1 MQIFPLRQSEKKVF
15 PIPAN
20 FPGLNNPHRHH
31 QTSVPTRENRR
42 FPSFFSIFASCHTS
56 KSALSFMSQT
66 QEIRVFAP
74 ATVANVACG
83 YDVLGFAID
92 SPGDEIVVRHC
103 EKPGLHI
110 TKITGDNGKLPKN
123 PAQNTAGVAALDLL
137 RHLGMTDRGIE
148 MEIHKKMPFG
158 SGLGSSAASAV
169 AGVYAVNKLIGEPLS
184 KKQLLPFAMAGEAS
198 ADGAWHADNVAPCLM
213 GGIVFIRS
221 NDELDVAQ
229 LPAPKN
235 LWAAVVHPDIE
246 ILTKVA
252 REILPKEIP
261 LENATQQIGNLGG
274 LLCGIILE
282 DYGLI
287 SRSIHDVI
295 AEPRRQKLIPDF
307 YKAKRAALG
316 AGALGFSISGAGPSV
331 FALCEGEEIA
341 HKVAEAIAKV
351 FTAIPI
357 SNQSYVSR
365 INPHGVHVVTG

>member
-1 MQIFPLRQSEKKVF
+1 MLAHSHRFTARLDAF
-15 PIPAN
+15 LPIIPYLSSIH
-20 FPGLNNPHRHH
+20 PMPH
-31 QTSVPTRENRR
+31 S
-42 FPSFFSIFASCHTS
+42 S
-56 KSALSFMSQT
+56 
-66 QEIRVFAP
+66 EIRVFAP

-92 SPGDEIVVRHC
+92 APGDEVVVRHSD
-103 EKPGLHI
+103 KPGLRI
-110 TKITGDNGKLPKN
+110 TQITGDQGKLPKN
-123 PAQNTAGVAALDLL
+123 PQQNTAGVAALDLL

-169 AGVYAVNKLIGEPLS
+169 AGAYAVNKLIGEPLS

-198 ADGAWHADNVAPCLM
+198 ADGAWHADNVAPCLL

-221 NDELDVAQ
+221 NEELDVAQ
-229 LPAPKN
+229 LPAPSN

-246 ILTKVA
+246 ILTRVA

-274 LLCGIILE
+274 LLCGLIQE

-307 YKAKRAALG
+307 YTAKRAALT

-331 FALCEGEEIA
+331 FALCEGEDIA
-341 HKVAEAIAKV
+341 RKVAAAVTNV
-351 FTAIPI
+351 FLAVPLPC
-357 SNQSYVSR
+357 QAYVSR
-365 INPHGVHVVTG
+365 INPHGVHVVDGISKS

>member
-1 MQIFPLRQSEKKVF
+1 MS
-15 PIPAN
+15 
-20 FPGLNNPHRHH
+20 
-31 QTSVPTRENRR
+31 
-42 FPSFFSIFASCHTS
+42 ASS
-56 KSALSFMSQT
+56 
-66 QEIRVFAP
+66 EIRVFAP

-92 SPGDEIVVRHC
+92 APGDEVVVRHSD
-103 EKPGLHI
+103 KPGLHI

-137 RHLGMTDRGIE
+137 KHLGMTDRGIE

-198 ADGAWHADNVAPCLM
+198 ADGAWHADNVGPCLL

-221 NDELDVAQ
+221 NAELDVAQ

-246 ILTKVA
+246 VLTKVA

-274 LLCGIILE
+274 LLCGLIQE

-295 AEPRRQKLIPDF
+295 AEPRRQKLIPEF
-307 YKAKRAALG
+307 YKAKRAAQA

-331 FALCEGEEIA
+331 FALCEGEETA
-341 HKVAEAIAKV
+341 RKVAAAVSKV
-351 FTAIPI
+351 FT
-357 SNQSYVSR
+357 SVNLGNQAYVSR
-365 INPHGVHVVTG
+365 INTQGVRVIENPPA

>member
-1 MQIFPLRQSEKKVF
+1 
-15 PIPAN
+15 
-20 FPGLNNPHRHH
+20 
-31 QTSVPTRENRR
+31 
-42 FPSFFSIFASCHTS
+42 
-56 KSALSFMSQT
+56 MSNST
-66 QEIRVFAP
+66 EIRVFAP

-103 EKPGLHI
+103 DKPGLHI
-110 TKITGDNGKLPKN
+110 TKITGDDGKLPKS
-123 PAQNTAGVAALDLL
+123 PEKNTAGVAALDLL
-137 RHLGMTDRGIE
+137 KHLGMTDRGIE

-169 AGVYAVNKLIGEPLS
+169 AGAYAVNKLIGEPLS
-184 KKQLLPFAMAGEAS
+184 KSQLLPFAMQGEYA
-198 ADGAWHADNVAPCLM
+198 ADGAWHADNVAPCLL

-221 NDELDVAQ
+221 NQELDVAQ
-229 LPAPKN
+229 LPAPDN

-252 REILPKEIP
+252 REILPREIP

-274 LLCGIILE
+274 LLCGLIQS

-307 YKAKRAALG
+307 YKAKRAAMG

-331 FALCEGEEIA
+331 FALCEGEETA
-341 HKVAEAIAKV
+341 RKAAEAVSKV
-351 FTAIPI
+351 FAAIPVGC
-357 SNQSYVSR
+357 QSYVSK
-365 INPHGVHVVTG
+365 INPRGVHVVEG

>member
-1 MQIFPLRQSEKKVF
+1 
-15 PIPAN
+15 
-20 FPGLNNPHRHH
+20 
-31 QTSVPTRENRR
+31 
-42 FPSFFSIFASCHTS
+42 
-56 KSALSFMSQT
+56 MSYS
-66 QEIRVFAP
+66 QEVRVFAP

-92 SPGDEIVVRHC
+92 APGDEILVRHC
-103 EKPGLHI
+103 DRPGLHI
-110 TKITGDNGKLPKN
+110 TKITGDKGKLPTD
-123 PAQNTAGVAALDLL
+123 PTQNTAGVAALDLL

-158 SGLGSSAASAV
+158 SGLGSSSASAV
-169 AGVYAVNKLIGEPLS
+169 AGAFAVNKLIGEPLS

-198 ADGAWHADNVAPCLM
+198 ADGAWHADNVAPCLF

-221 NDELDVAQ
+221 NDELDFAQ
-229 LPAPKN
+229 IPAPKN

-261 LENATQQIGNLGG
+261 LVNATQQIGNLGG
-274 LLCGIILE
+274 LLCGLIQE

-307 YKAKRAALG
+307 YKAKRAAIA

-341 HKVAEAIAKV
+341 RKVGEAISKV
-351 FTAIPI
+351 FTATPI
-357 SNQSYVSR
+357 ENQIYISR
-365 INPHGVHVVTG
+365 INPHGVHVIE

>member
-1 MQIFPLRQSEKKVF
+1 M
-15 PIPAN
+15 PA
-20 FPGLNNPHRHH
+20 
-31 QTSVPTRENRR
+31 
-42 FPSFFSIFASCHTS
+42 
-56 KSALSFMSQT
+56 K

-92 SPGDEIVVRHC
+92 SPGDEIVVRNSS
-103 EKPGLHI
+103 KPGLRI
-110 TKITGDNGKLPKN
+110 TAITGDGGKLPKD
-123 PAQNTAGVAALDLL
+123 PEHNTAGVAALDLL
-137 RHLGMTDRGIE
+137 KHLGMLDRGIE

-158 SGLGSSAASAV
+158 SGLGSSSASAV
-169 AGVYAVNKLIGEPLS
+169 AGAYAVNKLIGEPLS
-184 KKQLLPFAMAGEAS
+184 KRQLLPFA
-198 ADGAWHADNVAPCLM
+198 
-213 GGIVFIRS
+213 GIVFIRS
-221 NDELDVAQ
+221 NEELDIAQ
-229 LPAPKN
+229 IPAPKN

-261 LENATQQIGNLGG
+261 LVNATQQIGNLGG
-274 LLCGIILE
+274 LILGLIQE

-307 YKAKRAALG
+307 YKAKRAALA

-331 FALCEGEEIA
+331 FALCEGEETA
-341 HKVAEAIAKV
+341 SKVGTAVEKI

-357 SNQSYVSR
+357 NCQVHISK
-365 INPHGVHVVTG
+365 INPHGVHEI